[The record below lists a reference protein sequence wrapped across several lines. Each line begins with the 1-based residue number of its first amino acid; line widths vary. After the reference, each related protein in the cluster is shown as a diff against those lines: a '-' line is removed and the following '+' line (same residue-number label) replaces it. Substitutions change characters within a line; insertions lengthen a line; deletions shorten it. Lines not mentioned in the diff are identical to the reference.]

1 MALTVTSISELD
13 TARVTELLDYFT
25 QLVQESHPEVE
36 LSRGA
41 FHDLVLYFNSVLNA
55 AVQENVNRILQS
67 NSLLS
72 ITENPAIADDT
83 IVDKVL
89 SNYNIARGGGAAAT
103 GEAVVV
109 FNQAVSTQI
118 SSKIRLLANGQAF
131 YPTMTYVAVA
141 PGESTA
147 ADGYREMTPVGDG
160 TFAIKIAV
168 AASSV
173 GITGNISRLVA
184 LTPDIA
190 PSNVKAI
197 YAAND
202 FTDGQNALSN
212 ADYLAKLP
220 DGLTAKTIGGRKS
233 FAALIRAQSAFRN
246 IRHISVI
253 GMGDAEQKRDQRGL
267 FPVSGGGRVDI
278 YMQTSEVAQRSRH
291 LLNATY
297 VGPVAA
303 NDNTAGTVWRL
314 AIDRE
319 TVPGFYAVTRIARNA
334 DTTSTGYEISS
345 TNRGYSFSRDAYM
358 PDIQNV
364 VESEYTRYKTLVVD
378 FIDPD
383 VQPAKVTA
391 NTVAPYSVELVG
403 APLIG
408 QVQDFLNDRDIRCR
422 TADVIVKAAVPCFT
436 AISFKVRRAA
446 NDTLPDTAAIK
457 QAIVRAVSNIGFAG
471 QLSASIISSAAHQY
485 LTGQQTISDIDI
497 FGRILRPDGRVIGV
511 RDPALIAVPNDP
523 DNLISPKTTVFYVN
537 EDDIDISLVGVDAL
551 SGFSD

>member
-25 QLVQESHPEVE
+25 QLMHESHPEVE
-36 LSRGA
+36 LSRGV
-41 FHDLVLYFNSVLNA
+41 FHDLVLYFNGVLNA
-55 AVQENVNRILQS
+55 AVQENVSRVLQS

-72 ITENPAIADDT
+72 ITENPAIADDA

-89 SNYNIARGGGAAAT
+89 SNYNITRGTGSLAT
-103 GEAVVV
+103 GEVVVV
-109 FNQAVSTQI
+109 FNQAVTTQI
-118 SSKIRLLANGQAF
+118 SSRIRLVANEQSF

-168 AASSV
+168 AASTIGV
-173 GITGNISRLVA
+173 AGNISRLTNF
-184 LTPDIA
+184 TPDIA
-190 PSNVKAI
+190 PSNVKAM

-202 FTDGQNALSN
+202 FIDGQDAPSN

-233 FAALIRAQSAFRN
+233 FAALIRAQAAFKN
-246 IRHISVI
+246 IKHISVV

-278 YMQTSEVAQRSRH
+278 YMQTNDIAQRATY

-297 VGPVAA
+297 VGPAAA
-303 NDNTAGTVWRL
+303 NDNTAGTIWRL
-314 AIDRE
+314 PVDRD
-319 TVPGFYAVTRIARNA
+319 TFPGFYAVTRIARSA
-334 DTTSTGYEISS
+334 DTTSTGYEIVSTTRGHAFSS
-345 TNRGYSFSRDAYM
+345 DTYI
-358 PDIQNV
+358 PDIQNEI
-364 VESEYTRYKTLVVD
+364 ESEYTRYKTLVVD
-378 FIDPD
+378 FIDPG
-383 VQPAKVTA
+383 VMPTA
-391 NTVAPYSVELVG
+391 AAANATAPYAVTIIG

-408 QVQDFLNDRDIRCR
+408 QVQDFLNDRDVRCR
-422 TADVIVKAAVPCFT
+422 TADVLVKAAIPCFT
-436 AISFKVRRAA
+436 TISFKVRRAA
-446 NDTLPDTAAIK
+446 NDALPDTDAIK
-457 QAIVRAVSNIGFAG
+457 KAIVKAVANIGFAG

-485 LTGQQTISDIDI
+485 LTGQQTISNIDI
-497 FGRILRPDGRVIGV
+497 FGRILRPDGRVVGL
-511 RDPALIAVPNDP
+511 RDPALVIIPNDP

-537 EDDIDISLVGVDAL
+537 EDDIEIGVVGVDAL